1 MIKAGLRITTG
12 STLIRTGPGAIDS
25 VLLLA
30 GSDATSLIIYD
41 NTSAAGTVVVTLKA
55 NKDYQPVV
63 QWSPRGHVLAKG
75 AYGVLAGTAAEA
87 VIVYT

>member
-1 MIKAGLRITTG
+1 MVKAGKRITTG

-25 VLLLA
+25 VVLLA

-55 NKDYQPVV
+55 IAAYQPVV
-63 QWSPRGHVLAKG
+63 QWTPRGHVLAVG
-75 AYGVLAGTAAEA
+75 AYAVLTGTAAEA

>member
-1 MIKAGLRITTG
+1 MVKAGKRITEG

-25 VLLLA
+25 VVLLA

-41 NTSAAGTVVVTLKA
+41 NTSAAGTVVVTLVA
-55 NKDYQPVV
+55 IAAYQPTVT
-63 QWSPRGHVLAKG
+63 WYPRGHVLAIG
-75 AYGVLAGTAAEA
+75 AYAVLVGTAAEA